1 MSDFTVTHRGFKGY
15 AIHQGDDFTWGYC
28 HEEDT
33 AQLIADALNGHA
45 DRTRE
50 KDVAIGNLAKDCDY
64 YRTQIAKLQEALA
77 PFAKAFREVPGSAWA
92 HATAH
97 IDDFRRAAQVMK
109 EIEG

>member
-1 MSDFTVTHRGFKGY
+1 MDEVTESTLAHLAQRDE
-15 AIHQGDDFTWGYC
+15 HQRA
-28 HEEDT
+28 E
-33 AQLIADALNGHA
+33 I
-45 DRTRE
+45 TRLRAE
-50 KDVAIGNLAKDCDY
+50 LERV
-64 YRTQIAKLQEALA
+64 REALA